1 LLDEGNV
8 VVGERIVEELSEAR
22 HVLRAAWFA
31 FGVVSDF
38 QHGVQSRTRPV
49 HEPAVELLGIEAVSA
64 RTQVRLF
71 VVRKTTG
78 RASRCPPRA

>member
-1 LLDEGNV
+1 LLNEGDV

-38 QHGVQSRTRPV
+38 
-49 HEPAVELLGIEAVSA
+49 
-64 RTQVRLF
+64 
-71 VVRKTTG
+71 
-78 RASRCPPRA
+78 